1 MVVLEAAHVE
11 QPEADIIAS
20 LDQLLGMIEGAP
32 MLNYDDA
39 QRGINKRI
47 LVEEG
52 QVTGVRL
59 IGETLAADWLKQ
71 VMLEGEFTDE
81 LRRWAL
87 APLSTPPS
95 GQASRGKIICNCLD
109 VSENEIIE
117 TCQDGADLETL
128 KAKLKCGTECGSCV
142 PELKRLVTTH
152 STLKPAV
159 D

>member
-1 MVVLEAAHVE
+1 MVVLRASHTEAPNEDVIK
-11 QPEADIIAS
+11 QLDI
-20 LDQLLGMIEGAP
+20 LLGMVDGAP

-39 QRGINKRI
+39 KRGVSKRI
-47 LVEEG
+47 LVEDK

-71 VMLEGEFTDE
+71 VMQQGEFTDE

-95 GQASRGKIICNCLD
+95 GQKSRGKIICSCYD

-117 TCQDGADLETL
+117 TCQMGADLQTL
-128 KAKLKCGTECGSCV
+128 QAKLKCGTNCGSCV
-142 PELKRLVTTH
+142 PELKRLVSKH
-152 STLKPAV
+152 STLKP
-159 D
+159 